1 MNHPKQNFLLPV
13 LFPEYRC
20 GIPGFNFPSMQVIDM
35 SISENTEWSVNDFLI
50 NEIVIDD
57 RQLINQ
63 GTSCSCHYSDH
74 FLKMSK
80 IPYARL

>member
-1 MNHPKQNFLLPV
+1 M
-13 LFPEYRC
+13 
-20 GIPGFNFPSMQVIDM
+20 IDM